1 MTDRDDHWL
10 VRPSTIKLLWRVCT
24 VFLALLVAADLVVE
38 HHPYFG
44 IDGMFGF
51 GAWFGFIAC
60 VILVVAAKGLGLLL
74 KKPDDYYGE

>member
-10 VRPSTIKLLWRVCT
+10 ARPSTIKLLWRVSI
-24 VFLALLVAADLVVE
+24 VVLALLVAADLVIV

-44 IDGMFGF
+44 IDGLFGF
-51 GAWFGFIAC
+51 GAWYGFISC
-60 VILVVAAKGLGLLL
+60 VVLVVAAKGLGFLL